1 MYYKLFFFLKNNTF
15 QQEIVYNIYM
25 KKEVFI
31 RLFKIEESNVL
42 SIKLSNNDL
51 ILVTEV
57 DIICFAMG
65 NNIREND
72 YHPVQ
77 NNYIFKDISS
87 ISSNDL
93 FRISNIY
100 NSNYINE
107 LICFDTNLGKIY
119 FDCSEVIVK

>member
-1 MYYKLFFFLKNNTF
+1 
-15 QQEIVYNIYM
+15 M

-51 ILVTEV
+51 ILVAEV
-57 DIICFAMG
+57 DIICFTMG

-72 YHPVQ
+72 CHQVQ